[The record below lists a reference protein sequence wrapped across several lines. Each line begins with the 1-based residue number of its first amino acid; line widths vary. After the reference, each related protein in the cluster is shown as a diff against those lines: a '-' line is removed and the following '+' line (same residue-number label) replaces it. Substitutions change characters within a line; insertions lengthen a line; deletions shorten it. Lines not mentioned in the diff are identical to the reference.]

1 MENELKLSELCE
13 EWALANSRE
22 CVESGGTAASTHEES
37 EDASEARFTLKYLGS
52 TLVETPSSEEAT
64 AEAIKTVITMIFAIQ
79 WIPVASEIKYR
90 GTLNDPFLFFSLF
103 TYQAKASG
111 KKLQRVSLAVSLRG
125 IRMTD
130 LATEEDQLQVSIY
143 SRVYPDMVYEIC
155 PNDAQCKSLWYRPI
169 LAATDTRLRIS
180 YCSADATHDH
190 VFAFIATNLNETME
204 CHAFLCPKR
213 KMAQTVTLTVAQAF
227 NTAYEAWQLSQA
239 DPRIHHAQDK
249 GSTLTDEKN
258 ETNEKKNC
266 SETKNQSAKMIQQN
280 KQNGQQRH
288 AVNEGQKNLLIDLS
302 NDPKPTGNSWVSFEE
317 ESSSDSKRSQKN
329 SANSIPMTTLRHTSA
344 STPSHH
350 VVPRPSTGFKMQN
363 AWGESRSV
371 DLMCS

>member
-1 MENELKLSELCE
+1 MPFFKKLRRFSRHKKLCE

-22 CVESGGTAASTHEES
+22 CVEGGGSAGTTHEES
-37 EDASEARFTLKYLGS
+37 EDAAEARFTLKYLGS

-64 AEAIKTVITMIFAIQ
+64 AEAIKTVITM
-79 WIPVASEIKYR
+79 
-90 GTLNDPFLFFSLF
+90 
-103 TYQAKASG
+103 AKASG
-111 KKLQRVSLAVSLRG
+111 KKLQRVSLAVSLKG

-143 SRVYPDMVYEIC
+143 
-155 PNDAQCKSLWYRPI
+155 
-169 LAATDTRLRIS
+169 RIS
-180 YCSADATHDH
+180 YCSADAAHDH

-213 KMAQTVTLTVAQAF
+213 KTAQTVTLTVAQAF

-249 GSTLTDEKN
+249 SPSLTDDTN
-258 ETNEKKNC
+258 ENNEKKKK
-266 SETKNQSAKMIQQN
+266 EEDTKSVGKVNEQN
-280 KQNGQQRH
+280 KDNAQQRN
-288 AVNEGQKNLLIDLS
+288 ANDAPKNLLIDLS
-302 NDPKPTGNSWVSFEE
+302 NENKATGNSWVCFEDE
-317 ESSSDSKRSQKN
+317 DGKKLQKKSN
-329 SANSIPMTTLRHTSA
+329 STSIPMTTLRHSTTSA
-344 STPSHH
+344 SHH
-350 VVPRPSTGFKMQN
+350 VVPRPTTGFKIQN

>member
-1 MENELKLSELCE
+1 MQLD
-13 EWALANSRE
+13 
-22 CVESGGTAASTHEES
+22 G
-37 EDASEARFTLKYLGS
+37 
-52 TLVETPSSEEAT
+52 LVS
-64 AEAIKTVITMIFAIQ
+64 
-79 WIPVASEIKYR
+79 YR
-90 GTLNDPFLFFSLF
+90 
-103 TYQAKASG
+103 YYRAKASG

-143 SRVYPDMVYEIC
+143 
-155 PNDAQCKSLWYRPI
+155 
-169 LAATDTRLRIS
+169 RIS

-239 DPRIHHAQDK
+239 ADPRIHHAQDK

-258 ETNEKKNC
+258 DTNEKKNGN
-266 SETKNQSAKMIQQN
+266 ETKNATKMNQQN
-280 KQNGQQRH
+280 KLNGQRH
-288 AVNEGQKNLLIDLS
+288 AAVNEGQKNLLIDLS

-317 ESSSDSKRSQKN
+317 ETNSDGKKSQKN
-329 SANSIPMTTLRHTSA
+329 SSNSIPMTTLRHTST